1 VCTVCVCVCVCLTTG
16 CTVNADISF
25 LLDSSGSIGYDNYQ
39 KVKEFAYN
47 FTEGFDIGP
56 KQNRVSMTIYGD
68 AGQVLF
74 GFDQYEDKTSVLEAI
89 ENITFLNEY
98 TNTPDGLCKVLNDI
112 LPNARLSDS
121 AVFKL
126 VVVMTDGQSN
136 RDSPECGDIHQAAS
150 SFRNFSQVNSVLVYV
165 IGVTNNVQREELE
178 LMATAPEFITHLDS
192 FVSDAELD
200 STQQLQTY
208 ELCFTSK

>member
-1 VCTVCVCVCVCLTTG
+1 MMCVCVCLTTG

-25 LLDSSGSIGYDNYQ
+25 LLDSSGSIGSDDYQ

-56 KQNRVSMTIYGD
+56 QRNRISVTIYGSD
-68 AGQVLF
+68 GHVVF
-74 GFDQYEDKTSVLEAI
+74 GYDQYRNKTSVLEAI
-89 ENITFLNEY
+89 DNIPFLNQA
-98 TNTPDGLCKVLNDI
+98 TNTPDGLCKVLNDV
-112 LPNARLSDS
+112 LPNARLNDS

-136 RDSPECGDIHQAAS
+136 RNSPECGDIRQAAG
-150 SFRNFSQVNSVLVYV
+150 SFRNFSQVNSILVYV
-165 IGVTNNVQREELE
+165 IGVTNNVNREELE

>member
-1 VCTVCVCVCVCLTTG
+1 M
-16 CTVNADISF
+16 NADISF
-25 LLDSSGSIGYDNYQ
+25 VLDSSGSIGAENYQ

-56 KQNRVSMTIYGD
+56 QETRISVTIYGS
-68 AGQVLF
+68 AGQVVF
-74 GFDQYEDKTSVLEAI
+74 GFDQYRNTTSVLEAI
-89 ENITFLNEY
+89 EDIPFLNEY

-121 AVFKL
+121 SVFKL
-126 VVVMTDGQSN
+126 VVVMTDGRSN
-136 RDSPECGDIHQAAS
+136 RDSPECGDINEAAGS
-150 SFRNFSQVNSVLVYV
+150 LRQFSQVNSILVYV
-165 IGVTNNVQREELE
+165 IGVTNNVNQDELE
-178 LMATAPEFITHLDS
+178 LMATAPEFITQLAS
-192 FVSDAELD
+192 FASDADLD

>member
-1 VCTVCVCVCVCLTTG
+1 MCVYVFTTG

-25 LLDSSGSIGYDNYQ
+25 LLDSSGSIGSDNYQ

-56 KQNRVSMTIYGD
+56 QRNRISVTIYGST
-68 AGQVLF
+68 GRVVF
-74 GFDQYEDKTSVLEAI
+74 GYDQYRNKTSVLEAI
-89 ENITFLNEY
+89 DNIPFLDQS
-98 TNTPDGLCKVLNDI
+98 TNTPDSLCKVLNDV
-112 LPNARLSDS
+112 LPNARLSDPS
-121 AVFKL
+121 VLKL
-126 VVVMTDGQSN
+126 VVMTDGRSN
-136 RDSPECGDIHQAAS
+136 RNSPECGNIHQAAGAL
-150 SFRNFSQVNSVLVYV
+150 RNFSQVNSILVYV
-165 IGVTNNVQREELE
+165 IGVTNNVRREELE

>member
-1 VCTVCVCVCVCLTTG
+1 MCVCVCMCLTTG

-25 LLDSSGSIGYDNYQ
+25 LLDSSGSIGSDDYR

-56 KQNRVSMTIYGD
+56 KRNRISVTIYGT
-68 AGQVLF
+68 AGHVVF
-74 GFDQYEDKTSVLEAI
+74 GYDEYRNKTSVLEAI
-89 ENITFLNEY
+89 DNIPFLDQW

-121 AVFKL
+121 SVFKL

-136 RDSPECGDIHQAAS
+136 RNSPECGDIYQAAGAL
-150 SFRNFSQVNSVLVYV
+150 RNFSQVNSILVYV
-165 IGVTNNVQREELE
+165 IGVTNNVNREELE